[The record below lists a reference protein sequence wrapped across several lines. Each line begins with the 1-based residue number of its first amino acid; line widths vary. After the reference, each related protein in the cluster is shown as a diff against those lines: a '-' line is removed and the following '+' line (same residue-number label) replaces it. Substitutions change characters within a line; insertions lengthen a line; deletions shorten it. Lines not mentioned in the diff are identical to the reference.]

1 MPQRSFHDPH
11 AAFAATSGKQANT
24 PIGAKASIPHPPV
37 RCLRQRTGQKQ
48 HPPSPTRRIFC
59 PHGQKT
65 GTSVADFRV
74 RRREIILII
83 NRRDMRV
90 AIYSSR
96 FARVA
101 AAYGGKARSEVR
113 SPKIKGIPSDGWDPF
128 DFNLDS

>member
-11 AAFAATSGKQANT
+11 AAFAATGGKQAPT
-24 PIGAKASIPHPPV
+24 PQSAQNPSTYIRRI

-101 AAYGGKARSEVR
+101 AANGGKARSEVR
-113 SPKIKGIPSDGWDPF
+113 SPKIKGIPSIGWDPF
-128 DFNLDS
+128 DFS

>member
-1 MPQRSFHDPH
+1 MIPMPHLPRPAANRPTHPNRRKTHQPTS
-11 AAFAATSGKQANT
+11 AAFSA
-24 PIGAKASIPHPPV
+24 H
-37 RCLRQRTGQKQ
+37 TG
-48 HPPSPTRRIFC
+48 R
-59 PHGQKT
+59 KT
-65 GTSVADFRV
+65 GKSVADFAA
-74 RRREIILII
+74 RRRQIILII

-113 SPKIKGIPSDGWDPF
+113 SPKIKGIPSIGWDPF

>member
-1 MPQRSFHDPH
+1 MIPMPHLPRPVANRPPH
-11 AAFAATSGKQANT
+11 PNRRKSQHPTPAAFAASGSEQARSN
-24 PIGAKASIPHPPV
+24 I
-37 RCLRQRTGQKQ
+37 LR
-48 HPPSPTRRIFC
+48 PLSAAFSA

-113 SPKIKGIPSDGWDPF
+113 SPKIKGIPSIGWDPF

>member
-1 MPQRSFHDPH
+1 MPS
-11 AAFAATSGKQANT
+11 
-24 PIGAKASIPHPPV
+24 
-37 RCLRQRTGQKQ
+37 L
-48 HPPSPTRRIFC
+48 PSPKVFRKYKKAGNALAFPAQKFNPRR
-59 PHGQKT
+59 PQAAK
-65 GTSVADFRV
+65 SVADFRV

>member
-11 AAFAATSGKQANT
+11 AAFAATSGKQAPT
-24 PIGAKASIPHPPV
+24 PQSAQKPASH
-37 RCLRQRTGQKQ
+37 
-48 HPPSPTRRIFC
+48 TRRIFC

-83 NRRDMRV
+83 NRRDTRV

-128 DFNLDS
+128 VFS

>member
-1 MPQRSFHDPH
+1 MP
-11 AAFAATSGKQANT
+11 AAFAASGSEQARIN
-24 PIGAKASIPHPPV
+24 I
-37 RCLRQRTGQKQ
+37 LR
-48 HPPSPTRRIFC
+48 PLSAAFSA

-74 RRREIILII
+74 RRREIVLII

-113 SPKIKGIPSDGWDPF
+113 SPKIKGIPSIGWDPF
-128 DFNLDS
+128 DFNSDS